1 MRLLVHV
8 ACQGL
13 RFRRLPRGREIAW
26 DLGELSK
33 LPFKPALCCNR
44 QGGTRV
50 GWSNGVLA
58 GAGGSMFYDRSLD
71 SSLFVAAEGFL
82 GGMSL

>member
-1 MRLLVHV
+1 
-8 ACQGL
+8 
-13 RFRRLPRGREIAW
+13 
-26 DLGELSK
+26 
-33 LPFKPALCCNR
+33 
-44 QGGTRV
+44 V

-82 GGMSL
+82 GGNVFNNGLSGDYDCGNCLAFLAKDE